1 MRVSGEATGIGVVRG
16 GAGGTEPGVFD
27 LEDGMRFLRDAAQ
40 WLLQSACYAVIVLVV
55 GVWTIGM
62 WVLGGL
68 TREAN
73 DNKSR

>member
-1 MRVSGEATGIGVVRG
+1 
-16 GAGGTEPGVFD
+16 
-27 LEDGMRFLRDAAQ
+27 MRFLRDAAQ